1 MSVSIC
7 MATFNGE
14 SYIKTQVESILKQID
29 SHDEVIISDDF
40 SKDRTCE
47 IIKSFNDDRIIL
59 LENKVQSG
67 VIKNFEK
74 ALQQSKGEYIFLS
87 DQDDVWIKNKVKIFL
102 QYLKKF
108 DVVQSDAVVVNSK
121 LEELY
126 PGYFDLTQ
134 AKTGLLRNVLKNS
147 YIGCNMAFSRRVLD
161 MALPFPKD
169 IPMHDMWI
177 GITGE
182 FFFKT
187 FFIKEKL
194 LLYRRHT
201 SNFSQ
206 TGFKSPFT
214 FQQKI
219 KFRINVIKYFP
230 LLLKRKLGKRFD

>member
-1 MSVSIC
+1 
-7 MATFNGE
+7 
-14 SYIKTQVESILKQID
+14 
-29 SHDEVIISDDF
+29 
-40 SKDRTCE
+40 
-47 IIKSFNDDRIIL
+47 
-59 LENKVQSG
+59 VQSG

-134 AKTGLLRNVLKNS
+134 AKTGLLKNVLKNS